1 MKRKETFLWF
11 KLVAVKHDFFKF
23 KNGGLLYD
31 SLRGMVI
38 KRKRGPRD
46 AISNYD

>member
-1 MKRKETFLWF
+1 MKRKETCLWF

-31 SLRGMVI
+31 SIRGMVI

>member
-11 KLVAVKHDFFKF
+11 KLAAVKHVFFKF

-38 KRKRGPRD
+38 KRKRGPSD
-46 AISNYD
+46 AI

>member
-1 MKRKETFLWF
+1 MKRKETLSWF
-11 KLVAVKHDFFKF
+11 KYDAVIHDFIKF

-46 AISNYD
+46 AIRNYN